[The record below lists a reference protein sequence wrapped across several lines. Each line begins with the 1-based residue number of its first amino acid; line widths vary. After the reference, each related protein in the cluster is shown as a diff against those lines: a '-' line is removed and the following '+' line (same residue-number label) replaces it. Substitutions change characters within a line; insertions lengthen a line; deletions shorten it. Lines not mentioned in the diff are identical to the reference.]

1 MDWKREV
8 IEKLRVYS
16 FQKNALVS
24 IPEEIERIEES
35 MCGIRAV
42 ATDAVLGSGK
52 RNTCEDRL
60 LSKITQ
66 QRMLERR
73 LAETRSW
80 LTTMDRALNMLSRED
95 RLILERFY
103 IHPAKGNV
111 DRLCEEL
118 AIEKPGLYKRKEKA
132 LRRLILAMYG
142 TVES

>member
-42 ATDAVLGSGK
+42 ATDAVSGHGK
-52 RNTCEDRL
+52 RNTYEDRL

-103 IHPAKGNV
+103 IHPAKGN
-111 DRLCEEL
+111 
-118 AIEKPGLYKRKEKA
+118 I
-132 LRRLILAMYG
+132 
-142 TVES
+142 